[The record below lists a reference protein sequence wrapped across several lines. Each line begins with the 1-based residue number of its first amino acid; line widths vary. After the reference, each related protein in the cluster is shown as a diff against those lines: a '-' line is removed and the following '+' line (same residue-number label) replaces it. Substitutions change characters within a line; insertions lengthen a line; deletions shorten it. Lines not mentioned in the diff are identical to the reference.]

1 MRPLTA
7 RALIAASLLALSLP
21 AVCWAVLP
29 PDTQRTAPAAAETF
43 ASDVKEYRQHITT
56 LGNPFMEG
64 RAPGS
69 RGNRTAA
76 DYLEFHFQ
84 QLGLEPAF
92 PKEVKQGD
100 ETVSLPF
107 SSFRQVFKA
116 PPSGRPEDRLKL
128 VEQRA
133 AYAVDGKERALV
145 GGRDYNVVGYSADG
159 EVTGPV
165 VFAGYS
171 LDIEEKEY
179 SSYPVGTD
187 LTGKIVMIFRFEP
200 MDAQGKSLWSEDE
213 EQPWTTAAG
222 LEAKFREALYH
233 KAAGIVLVNPPG
245 AADDRAGKLE
255 GLAFGGRQQ
264 KVPVVMM
271 SREAA
276 DEFVRAADGEGRS
289 LMDLRKLADKQGGL
303 VEFKPDVELAL
314 TAKLEKRE
322 FMTDNV
328 GAVLRGQGK
337 LADEYIV
344 IGAHYDHVGYGWFGS
359 RNNDRGKLHPG
370 ADDNASGTSGV
381 LLVARKLAEEYAK
394 LPPDEEARSVL
405 FIGFCAEESG
415 LIGSRFYTKNMIA
428 PKDKH
433 YLMINMD
440 MIGRLRDD
448 SEGRGKLEVGGVNTA
463 GGLKKWLSPY
473 WEASGLN
480 VKQSNVGA
488 PNSDHFS
495 FYSTKIPALFF
506 FSGLHPE
513 YHSPADVVDLI
524 NVEGAARVADLAF
537 RVAMDAA
544 QRGEPLVFQ
553 SGTQRDGGEEADEAP
568 KADSHAGVAAG
579 DDADPAQR
587 PARRVR
593 FGIMPGDYSD
603 EKPGVL
609 VGDVIDGLPAKKAG
623 LRAGDRLTKWG
634 DTPLKDVMS
643 LQECMEKS
651 KPGETV
657 TITFVREGKEQTV
670 DVPLVGAANP
680 VR

>member
-1 MRPLTA
+1 MPCRPVRALLAASVLALGLTA
-7 RALIAASLLALSLP
+7 SFAG
-21 AVCWAVLP
+21 VLP
-29 PDTQRTAPAAAETF
+29 TDARRTAPATAEELAA
-43 ASDVKEYRQHITT
+43 DIRDYRQHITT

-64 RAPGS
+64 RAPGT

-76 DYLEFHFQ
+76 EYLEFHFR

-92 PKEVKQGD
+92 PTESRRGD
-100 ETVSLPF
+100 EVESTPF
-107 SSFRQVFKA
+107 NSFRQTFKA

-128 VEQRA
+128 VEQKATVEIGGEPRELA
-133 AYAVDGKERALV
+133 AGK
-145 GGRDYNVVGYSADG
+145 DFNVVGYSGAG

-171 LDIEEKEY
+171 LDVEEKDY
-179 SSYPVGTD
+179 SSYPVNAD
-187 LTGKIVMIFRFEP
+187 LTGKIVMLLRFEP
-200 MDAQGKSLWSEDE
+200 MDEQGKSLWSEDE
-213 EQPWTTAAG
+213 EQPWSAAAG

-245 AADDRAGKLE
+245 AADDRAAKLE

-276 DEFVRAADGEGRS
+276 DEFVRAADTEGRS
-289 LMDLRKLADKQGGL
+289 LMDLRRMADAKGGT
-303 VEFKPDVELAL
+303 VEFKPEATLSLVAR
-314 TAKLEKRE
+314 LEKQE
-322 FMTDNV
+322 FTTDNV
-328 GAVLRGQGK
+328 GAVLRGKGT

-344 IGAHYDHVGYGWFGS
+344 IGAHYDHVGYGYFGS

-370 ADDNASGTSGV
+370 ADDNASGTSGL
-381 LLVARKLAEEYAK
+381 LLVARKLAAEYAR
-394 LPPDEEARSVL
+394 LPDDEEARSVL
-405 FIGFCAEESG
+405 FLGFSAEESG
-415 LIGSRFYTKNMIA
+415 LVGSRYYTKNMIA

-463 GGLKKWLSPY
+463 EGLKQWCKPY
-473 WEASGLN
+473 WETSGMN
-480 VKQSNVGA
+480 IKESNVGA

-495 FYSTKIPALFF
+495 FYSSKIPALFF
-506 FSGLHPE
+506 FTGLHPE
-513 YHSPADVVDLI
+513 YHSPSDMVDTI
-524 NVEGAARVADLAF
+524 NVEGASRVADLAF

-544 QRGEPLVFQ
+544 QRSERFTFQ
-553 SGTQRDGGEEADEAP
+553 SGTQSAEGEEGAEKPRDPHGA
-568 KADSHAGVAAG
+568 AAAG
-579 DDADPAQR
+579 EGDDPAAR

-603 EKPGVL
+603 ENAGVL
-609 VGDVIDGLPAKKAG
+609 VGDVLDGLPAKKAG
-623 LRAGDRLTKWG
+623 IRAGDRLIRWG
-634 DTPLKDVMS
+634 DTELKDVMS
-643 LQECMEKS
+643 LQECMEKAT
-651 KPGETV
+651 PGQTV
-657 TITFVREGKEQTV
+657 KITLLRDGKELAV

-680 VR
+680 AR